1 MYCGYAV
8 GVVLYEFELLCT
20 LGKLY
25 SKRFSFLCLTHSR
38 SRFVMNMHVRPRA
51 IYITR
56 HGESKMNRLKRIGGD
71 SDLSPSGMEYAEKLK
86 EYFDQ

>member
-1 MYCGYAV
+1 
-8 GVVLYEFELLCT
+8 
-20 LGKLY
+20 
-25 SKRFSFLCLTHSR
+25 
-38 SRFVMNMHVRPRA
+38 MNMHVRPRA